1 MPRVIVA
8 SCIRRFAAPL
18 DWAGVMALER
28 DLAAACLHG
37 FGSIRH
43 VAMGDQPV
51 SKWAERIKG
60 FARRSTVVV
69 IAPPSLAD
77 GRALADALVG
87 VRCVV
92 MHQSLAPTSLDSP
105 TEFRLGA
112 WTRQDKHRVAAAWL
126 REQGCPAVLHV
137 GTQPPLIDVPH
148 AGVSGADQEAVLRR
162 VAELPPGSAVLL
174 EVGGEF
180 NRGICAAVDPRT
192 KCLFLNGNPDLRDAN
207 IATRC
212 TEVVSNLPE
221 RLGPG
226 LAVLLARVRPLG
238 GDAARDVAGML
249 AWRLDALELV
259 RCCCLELR
267 QRRMAMSTANL
278 VPRIRAFDGSS
289 RVFHGLHR
297 PLWFDAAGSN
307 LAREL
312 VLASPD
318 GAGHRH
324 ALDRQPF
331 ELDQSD
337 TVLTPTL
344 DVDVDLISISGVDAA
359 AGTFRAEAVIR
370 VRSVAE
376 LGCAATADCLRLLNA
391 CGDEH
396 WTVLSNHHSSLDPHS
411 LDAIVRGEFTFEP
424 DLHRYPFDEQVLT
437 IRLAAAGA
445 HEHRVLRPI
454 EGAADVDCRI
464 PGWLVRG
471 PHRAVTADARP
482 APGRRAHVVSGM
494 EFGIR
499 VARGTDDIKRRV
511 ALPLALIVGLAVAI
525 VLTRG
530 DDGWHQ
536 NQAEL
541 LSGLFLAAVALYFS
555 EPRPAPGVR
564 TVVDAAFVRAFLF
577 ITMLLLTVMLGIHLS
592 QPWPA
597 LPVIGLLVST
607 LVCIATLSSRS
618 WRSSIFGRLARRRR
632 FGRSAN

>member
-1 MPRVIVA
+1 MRP
-8 SCIRRFAAPL
+8 FAAPL
-18 DWAGVMALER
+18 HWDGVVALER
-28 DLAAACLHG
+28 DLAAACLD
-37 FGSIRH
+37 GSSQIRH
-43 VAMGDQPV
+43 VAMGEEPLT
-51 SKWAERIKG
+51 KWVGRIKG
-60 FARRSTVVV
+60 WASRRTVVV
-69 IAPPSLAD
+69 LAPPALAD
-77 GRALADALVG
+77 GRALAAALAG
-87 VRCVV
+87 VPCVL
-92 MHQSLAPTSLDSP
+92 MHQSLDASSVDSP
-105 TEFRLGA
+105 AEFRLGA
-112 WTRQDKHRVAAAWL
+112 WTRQDKHRIAGAWL
-126 REQGCPAVLHV
+126 REQDCPAALHV
-137 GTQPPLIDVPH
+137 GSQPPLLDIPH
-148 AGVSGADQEAVLRR
+148 VSVSGADQAVVLRR
-162 VAELPPGSAVLL
+162 VAELPPGSALLL
-174 EVGGEF
+174 EAGGEF
-180 NRGICAAVDPRT
+180 NRGVCAAVDART
-192 KCLFLNGNPDLRDAN
+192 KCLFLNGNPDLRDVT

-249 AWRLDALELV
+249 AWRMDALDLV
-259 RCCCLELR
+259 RNCCLELR

-278 VPRIRAFDGSS
+278 VSRIRAFDGSS

-324 ALDRQPF
+324 ALDRQPS
-331 ELDQSD
+331 EVNRSD

-376 LGCAATADCLRLLNA
+376 LGCAAPADCLRLLNA

-396 WTVLSNHHSSLDPHS
+396 WTILSNHHSSLDPHS

-424 DLHRYPFDEQVLT
+424 DLRRYPFDEQVLT
-437 IRLAAAGA
+437 MRLAAAGT

-482 APGRRAHVVSGM
+482 APGRQAHVVSGM

-499 VARGTDDIKRRV
+499 VARATDDIKRRV

-530 DDGWHQ
+530 DEGWRQ

-564 TVVDAAFVRAFLF
+564 TMVDAAFVRAFLF
-577 ITMLLLTVMLGIHLS
+577 ITMLLLTVMLDLHLS
-592 QPWPA
+592 HRWTA
-597 LPVIGLLVST
+597 LPWVGLIAST
-607 LVCIATLSSRS
+607 VVCGATLAGRS
-618 WRSSIFGRLARRRR
+618 WRSSVIGGLARRRR